1 MTTLRFLMLV
11 FALPILACSSP
22 EEKKRPA
29 PKKIIRPK
37 TVPEPEKTR
46 EALKSAKATTRLA
59 ALARFPNLKDEQKA
73 ALIPDLKRVLKG
85 EGLVPEIKAQPA
97 LDSEGKVNP
106 LAALNTDT
114 DEERSKAEAGRL
126 LGRYGDVRCFSSLL
140 EAIYDD
146 NYALRNKIAW
156 AIAELTERHP
166 VLRTK
171 LIQGLRG
178 HPGYVRKELLKV
190 LARLKQDDETRAQ
203 FKAALRDPSVDV
215 RIFAIKLV
223 AESKPDRGLA
233 LYSEAFNGRDRF
245 LQATAAEELV
255 KISKRSKKDERD
267 QIFALLVAG
276 LKKRAAFR
284 PISAAKA
291 LADLADPRA
300 LLPLCE
306 MLKTRDKVTRRWS
319 YEALVSLISEK
330 KLAVREDAG
339 KVLMGHLTH
348 KSRDVRV
355 KAATALGLGKVQKA
369 KDALSKMAKDDK
381 DKKARA
387 AATMALAK
395 IKGP

>member
-1 MTTLRFLMLV
+1 MKTLRLLMLIL
-11 FALPILACSSP
+11 ALPILACGSP
-22 EEKKRPA
+22 EETKRPA

-46 EALKSAKATTRLA
+46 AAFKSPKATTRLT
-59 ALARFPNLKDEQKA
+59 ALARFPSLKDEQKA

-85 EGLVPEIKAQPA
+85 EGLVPEINAQPA
-97 LDSEGKVNP
+97 LNSEGKINP

-114 DEERSKAEAGRL
+114 GEERSKAEAALL
-126 LGRYGDVRCFSSLL
+126 LGRYGSARSFSALL

-146 NYALRNKIAW
+146 NYALRSKIGV
-156 AIAELTERHP
+156 AIAELAERRP
-166 VLRTK
+166 LLRTK

-223 AESKPDRGLA
+223 AQSKPDRGLA

-255 KISKRSKKDERD
+255 KISKMSKKDERD
-267 QIFALLVAG
+267 QIFALFVVG

-300 LLPLCE
+300 ISPLCE

-319 YEALVSLISEK
+319 YESLITLISEK
-330 KLAVREDAG
+330 KLAVPEDAG
-339 KVLMGHLTH
+339 ALLIGYLTH
-348 KSRDVRV
+348 KSRDVRI
-355 KAATALGLGKVQKA
+355 KAATILGLGKVQKA
-369 KDALSKMAKDDK
+369 KEALTTMSTDDK

-387 AATMALAK
+387 AATKAFAE